1 VVGDSLRALGN
12 GHERPAARRP
22 ASRSP
27 LRARGCLTYWVM
39 REYEADTPDTYGISF
54 AAHPKYED
62 GNIRDLLSVEVTEYE
77 THSDENVIVF
87 VKRNLSNKYLP
98 KHYILLV
105 HVNKRAK
112 R

>member
-1 VVGDSLRALGN
+1 
-12 GHERPAARRP
+12 
-22 ASRSP
+22 
-27 LRARGCLTYWVM
+27 M

-62 GNIRDLLSVEVTEYE
+62 GNIRDLLSLEVTEYE
-77 THSDENVIVF
+77 THSDEDVIAF
-87 VKRNLSNKYLP
+87 VKRKLSNKYLP

-105 HVNKRAK
+105 HMNKRAK

>member
-1 VVGDSLRALGN
+1 
-12 GHERPAARRP
+12 
-22 ASRSP
+22 
-27 LRARGCLTYWVM
+27 M

-62 GNIRDLLSVEVTEYE
+62 GNIRDLLSVDVTEYE
-77 THSDENVIVF
+77 THSDEDVIAF
-87 VKRNLSNKYLP
+87 VKRKLSNKYLP
-98 KHYILLV
+98 NHYILLV

>member
-1 VVGDSLRALGN
+1 MVGDGLRATVTN
-12 GHERPAARRP
+12 GRRLVARPVVPRP
-22 ASRSP
+22 CA
-27 LRARGCLTYWVM
+27 GCLTYWVM

-62 GNIRDLLSVEVTEYE
+62 GNTRDLLSVEVTEYE
-77 THSDENVIVF
+77 THSDKDVIAF
-87 VKRNLSNKYLP
+87 VKRKLSNKYLP

-105 HVNKRAK
+105 HMNKRAK